1 MTRLRSAPGKRAWV
15 LVPQAAFVVIGLLAL
30 VAVMSEWIGV
40 TAGVLLFVVACAASM
55 IGWFLTMRS
64 FKCPNCEGNL
74 LAPHGWW
81 YRLPGEP
88 ILFRCA
94 KCDTDWDFGLRG
106 HED

>member
-1 MTRLRSAPGKRAWV
+1 
-15 LVPQAAFVVIGLLAL
+15 
-30 VAVMSEWIGV
+30 
-40 TAGVLLFVVACAASM
+40 M

-64 FKCPNCEGNL
+64 FKCPNCAGNL

-81 YRLPGEP
+81 YRLPGAP

>member
-1 MTRLRSAPGKRAWV
+1 MTKLRSAPGKRAWI
-15 LVPQAAFVVIGLLAL
+15 LVPQAALVVTGLLAL
-30 VAVMSEWIGV
+30 VAVMNEWIGV
-40 TAGVLLFVVACAASM
+40 TAGVLLFVAALTASM

-64 FKCPNCEGNL
+64 FSCPNCAGDL
-74 LAPHGWW
+74 RAPRGWW

-94 KCDTDWDFGLRG
+94 KCDTDWDVGLRG